1 MEVDYK
7 ALTNSF
13 RGKFTR
19 LRDKKFPGLS
29 FSLDD
34 EKTFLKNE
42 TLDQGDNLFNVV
54 QIASCEIK
62 GFSLTSESIGENL

>member
-19 LRDKKFPGLS
+19 LRDEKFPGIS

-34 EKTFLKNE
+34 GKAFLKNGP
-42 TLDQGDNLFNVV
+42 LDQGNNLFIVV